1 MRLMGNYE
9 HTLDDKSR
17 LAIPAKFR
25 DKLGD
30 TVILTNGNGTCIL
43 GYPLAEWELIEEGL
57 ANLSAAQADEVAFL
71 RFIYPR
77 AVDCEID
84 KQGRILIPIPLREY
98 AQIKDNVVILGMGK
112 RFEIWSKENWQAEQ
126 AKLDEN
132 NTMIVQS
139 LGDRGLKL

>member
-1 MRLMGNYE
+1 
-9 HTLDDKSR
+9 
-17 LAIPAKFR
+17 
-25 DKLGD
+25 
-30 TVILTNGNGTCIL
+30 
-43 GYPLAEWELIEEGL
+43 
-57 ANLSAAQADEVAFL
+57 VAFL

-84 KQGRILIPIPLREY
+84 KQGRILIPAPLREY
-98 AQIKDNVVILGMGK
+98 AQIKDDVVILGMGK

-126 AKLDEN
+126 AKLDGK